1 MAKDIKLKSAKKALQ
16 SLGFNVEYQSDNSLV
31 AYYGEDNVP
40 FLFIIHSPEDFPGLI
55 LNFSLDYLNVPESV
69 NITINLM
76 HSSPLT
82 LGEQFYF
89 NNKGELS
96 TGEYAEIA
104 FHMDNEID
112 TSGLS
117 KWIPENKEGH

>member
-55 LNFSLDYLNVPESV
+55 MNTAIDYINVQEAID
-69 NITINLM
+69 ITIDLM
-76 HSSPLT
+76 HICPVAV
-82 LGEQFYF
+82 GEQFYF

-96 TGEYAEIA
+96 TGEHALMHFEAEN
-104 FHMDNEID
+104 MTNGLLNMET
-112 TSGLS
+112 TS
-117 KWIPENKEGH
+117 KEYH